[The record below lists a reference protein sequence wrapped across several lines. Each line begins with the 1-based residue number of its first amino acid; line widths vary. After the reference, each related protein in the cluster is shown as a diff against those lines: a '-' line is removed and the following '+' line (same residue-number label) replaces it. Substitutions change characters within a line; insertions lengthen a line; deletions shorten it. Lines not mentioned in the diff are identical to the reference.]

1 MTALFR
7 PEMTGDG
14 SVTVYSDEYG
24 QSMHSSSGA
33 YDEAI
38 RKHVIPSRL
47 VERRD
52 TVLRVLDVGFGLGYN
67 ILALVHALRVSELPC
82 KVEVISFEK
91 DRSAGPVLSAIHF
104 DDSRDDL
111 YAFILRAFHDG
122 SCLWEGNTVTVLFG
136 DARRTLLSIPDR
148 PSFHAVFHDPF
159 SPSKNPELWTVDFF
173 RQVYSRMMTD
183 GTLTTYSAAPQ
194 IRGALLDAGFSLLRG
209 PSVGGKR
216 EGTIA
221 VKRSVPD
228 DSDGIRD
235 ELKCN
240 HKAIPYRDPGLC
252 ISRGDILSGRIDEM
266 AQVRLKEGRPV
277 HQV

>member
-1 MTALFR
+1 MTWLFR

-24 QSMHSSSGA
+24 QTMHSSSGA
-33 YDEAI
+33 YDEAL

-47 VERRD
+47 MERTD
-52 TVLRVLDVGFGLGYN
+52 DVLRVLDVGFGLGYN
-67 ILALVHALRVSELPC
+67 VLALLETFRVSGTSRR
-82 KVEVISFEK
+82 VEIISLEK
-91 DRSAGPVLSAIHF
+91 DRSAAPVFSAIRF

-111 YAFILRAFHDG
+111 YACILRAFHDG
-122 SCLWEGNTVTVLFG
+122 SCLWEGNTARVLFG
-136 DARRTLLSIPDR
+136 DARRTLLSVPDG
-148 PSFHAVFHDPF
+148 PFFHAVFHDPF

-221 VKRSVPD
+221 VKRSAAD
-228 DSDGIRD
+228 DVDGIRD
-235 ELKCN
+235 ELKYN
-240 HKAIPYRDPGLC
+240 YKAIPYRDPDFC
-252 ISRGDILSGRIDEM
+252 SRREDILSGRIDEM
-266 AQVRLKEGRPV
+266 AQARLKEGRQV